1 MSKRPPRYDVPTAAP
16 DELRLVQLFVNTTD
30 HEHGRELL
38 GSPRELGEWLAAHGL
53 LGTGARVSRA
63 DLANAIALRE
73 ALRALLAT
81 NRDGRPSPEAAAEL
95 NRAAARARIEV
106 RAAGAGTAD
115 VVVLAGGVDGALGR
129 IAATA
134 LEAMLDGRW
143 RRLKA
148 CRNCGWAFYDH
159 SRNRAATWCSMTL
172 CGNRQKT
179 RRYRERVRAAHG

>member
-1 MSKRPPRYDVPTAAP
+1 MSERRPRYDVPKAAP

-30 HEHGRELL
+30 HEHGREWLDAPRAL
-38 GSPRELGEWLAAHGL
+38 GDWLAEHEL
-53 LGTGARVSRA
+53 LRAGARVRRE
-63 DLANAIALRE
+63 DLANAVALRE

-81 NRDGRPSPEAAAEL
+81 NRDAQPNPAAAAEL
-95 NRAAARARIEV
+95 NRAAARGRIEV
-106 RAAGAGTAD
+106 RAGAAGTAD

-134 LEAMLDGRW
+134 LPPPLDARG
-143 RRLKA
+143 RRLNA
-148 CRNCGWAFYDH
+148 CRNCGWAFSDQ
-159 SRNRAATWCSMTL
+159 SRTRAATWCSMTL